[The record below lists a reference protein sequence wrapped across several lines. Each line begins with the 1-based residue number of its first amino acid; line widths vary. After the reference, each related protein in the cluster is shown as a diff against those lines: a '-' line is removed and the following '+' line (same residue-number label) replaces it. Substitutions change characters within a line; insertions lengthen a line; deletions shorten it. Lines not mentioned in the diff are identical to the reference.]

1 MKPHASPKL
10 LFLHRFARKAECC
23 DCASWQHSAFRR
35 CFQVSAVAP
44 LRARCGSALRI
55 CVPSAACATCML
67 RVHLSIRRSEAPK
80 AIAERP
86 AAEQGGAEH
95 SSTPDAAQGRSC
107 LRIFLCL
114 SQAHSRRS
122 HWFVVRSGCFCYL
135 CHARRP
141 AHAAHARFLTASD
154 ARPLAP
160 DVRALIPPRSG
171 SLTALFCGADL
182 PFAYFGRLCDLSTAL
197 MQPWPSCHGPAGVR
211 ASGELSPRPRGDL
224 PPRGPRAAA
233 RRRAAQRAVVPGACP
248 MRSPSQWDPP
258 RDPATLSK
266 RRAVP
271 GEQLL
276 TRAGARP
283 QCAGSHGAHDGR
295 AVLQRTARRHPPSP
309 YILSLVRCTPGP
321 R

>member
-1 MKPHASPKL
+1 MQALSCSFYIDSL
-10 LFLHRFARKAECC
+10 ERLNAARRRSQSVSRC
-23 DCASWQHSAFRR
+23 RR
-35 CFQVSAVAP
+35 CLQVSAVAP

-67 RVHLSIRRSEAPK
+67 RVHFSIRRSEAPK

-141 AHAAHARFLTASD
+141 AHAAHARFLTAPD

-160 DVRALIPPRSG
+160 GVRALILPRCVPP
-171 SLTALFCGADL
+171 TALFHGSDL
-182 PFAYFGRLCDLSTAL
+182 PIGVLCRRWWSRRAQCCVAVAIMPTARGLEVSKLSTAL
-197 MQPWPSCHGPAGVR
+197 YSFGT
-211 ASGELSPRPRGDL
+211 SFN
-224 PPRGPRAAA
+224 
-233 RRRAAQRAVVPGACP
+233 
-248 MRSPSQWDPP
+248 
-258 RDPATLSK
+258 
-266 RRAVP
+266 
-271 GEQLL
+271 
-276 TRAGARP
+276 
-283 QCAGSHGAHDGR
+283 
-295 AVLQRTARRHPPSP
+295 
-309 YILSLVRCTPGP
+309 TPG
-321 R
+321 